1 MLVGKMNFLKAPVMA
16 FVRLSESRDM
26 GDVVSV
32 PLPVRFIFILL
43 GPQDTSMDYHEI
55 GRAISTLMSN
65 TDFHNRY
72 FFPSLFENV
81 HTN

>member
-1 MLVGKMNFLKAPVMA
+1 MSRIPDDSEASIVLVGKMNFLKAPVMA

-43 GPQDTSMDYHEI
+43 GPEDTSMDYHEI

-65 TDFHNRY
+65 TDFHNR
-72 FFPSLFENV
+72 
-81 HTN
+81 